1 MQIVGGHNFL
11 SGTKVVYNTT
21 EDSALTGLT
30 DGGEFYVNAIDDVYF
45 SLHSSSLDAL
55 AGNDPIVTST
65 DSAASNHTISTTSI
79 AGRSLANGTIV
90 TTENSKKIVG
100 NQTLF
105 KRFFKA
111 GDTIFIKNDSATLDV

>member
-1 MQIVGGHNFL
+1 MVHSLQNLLEKDLSGNTEVIKADSADSGVMQIVGGHNFL

-79 AGRSLANGTIV
+79 AGRS
-90 TTENSKKIVG
+90 
-100 NQTLF
+100 
-105 KRFFKA
+105 
-111 GDTIFIKNDSATLDV
+111 